1 MRFQMNKVLIS
12 YVPIGPTYKDRVIDN
27 IKKYDAYQYFDVLIL
42 TDDPQYSG
50 FDAIRHLPNI
60 YIDDLTK
67 HRNKYPEFYEY
78 EKIPTEKRSE
88 SIYKDEINANLKL
101 GFRFPMTIQRF
112 VFLYENISLYNYII
126 QADCDTVPLFSLDE
140 YKNFEAYLETM
151 KVNTVSSN
159 RAYYVWEQ
167 DEIVKFLETASKK
180 LNKNYQKIVHSFD
193 QPLKILKFNSKEK
206 IQSFFDTINYCCRE
220 VYFSNKPSAISTG
233 SWLVC
238 AEVFYAITY
247 ALENIE
253 LNLTTHDYNSLQK
266 FKTYTYLEDRF
277 WDNVIH
283 DKNIDT
289 LQNTKEDFIQKNM
302 ETLIKFYE
310 STGQEFNHE

>member
-1 MRFQMNKVLIS
+1 MNNGLIT
-12 YVPIGPTYKDRVIDN
+12 YMPIGPTYKDRVVDN

-42 TDDPQYSG
+42 TDDPQYPG

-60 YIDDLTK
+60 YIDDLNVY
-67 HRNKYPEFYEY
+67 RDRYPEFYAF

-88 SIYKDEINANLKL
+88 SIYKDEINANLKI

-112 VFLYENISLYNYII
+112 VFLYENISNYKYIVL
-126 QADCDTVPLFSLDE
+126 ADCDTVPLFSLDE
-140 YKNFEAYLETM
+140 YKNFEVYLDTM

-159 RAYYVWEQ
+159 RAHYIWEQ
-167 DEIVKFLETASKK
+167 DEIVKFTETASKN
-180 LNKNYQKIVHSFD
+180 LNKNCLKPIQSFD
-193 QPLKILKFNSKEK
+193 QPLKVLKFESKEK
-206 IQSFFDTINYCCRE
+206 IQSFFDTWNYCCRE
-220 VYFSNKPSAISTG
+220 VYFSNRPSAISTG

-238 AEVFYAITY
+238 AEVFYAIVY

-253 LNLTTHDYNSLQK
+253 LNLTTYDYNSLQK

-283 DKNIDT
+283 HENIDIT
-289 LQNTKEDFIQKNM
+289 QNTKENFIKKNM
-302 ETLIKFYE
+302 ETLIEFYRR
-310 STGQEFNHE
+310 TGQEFNHD